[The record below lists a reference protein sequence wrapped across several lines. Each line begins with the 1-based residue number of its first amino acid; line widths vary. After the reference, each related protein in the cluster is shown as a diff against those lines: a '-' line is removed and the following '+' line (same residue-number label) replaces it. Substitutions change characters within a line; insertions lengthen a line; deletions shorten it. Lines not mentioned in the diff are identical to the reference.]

1 MNESVEYEV
10 FEMHEPGKIVTDVR
24 LVDED
29 EHPSVFSVRTRSILP
44 DEETVEGIQHF
55 LSDLDFTENEH
66 VRTIH
71 STDETLFVEEG
82 YYRTMIEAEERVA
95 ELQDGLDFDLYI
107 EERGMFDLPE
117 IIE

>member
-1 MNESVEYEV
+1 MN
-10 FEMHEPGKIVTDVR
+10 TC
-24 LVDED
+24 
-29 EHPSVFSVRTRSILP
+29 
-44 DEETVEGIQHF
+44 
-55 LSDLDFTENEH
+55 
-66 VRTIH
+66 TIH

-82 YYRTMIEAEERVA
+82 YYRTMEEAEARAA